1 MTDSSKPRTTWQHPC
16 PQCGAPSGDPLKFT
30 DRGTVTV
37 HYKCSEGHIWLVKW
51 VAAS

>member
-1 MTDSSKPRTTWQHPC
+1 MTQDTGTKGTWAPPC
-16 PQCGAPSGDPLKFT
+16 PQCGAPSVDPIRAA

-37 HYKCSEGHIWLVKW
+37 HYKCAEGHIWLVKW

>member
-1 MTDSSKPRTTWQHPC
+1 MSNDTGSQPISQHPC
-16 PQCGAPSGDPLKFT
+16 PQCGAPSGDPVEAHE
-30 DRGTVTV
+30 RGTVTV